1 MKRSDCEFRENLD
14 LAPYSSA
21 RLPATAKAVVYPED
35 EAKTIKLILG
45 LAEYSVPYSV
55 VGGMSNVLI
64 KNGYYD
70 GVVVKTDKIA
80 IKSLAENQL
89 TLGCGVRMSSA
100 IMKMAS
106 LGLGGMEGLSG
117 IPGTVGG
124 MVKQNAGAHG
134 YAISDRFK
142 EALCYCPN
150 ENKLKRLSRS
160 DMDFSYRHSL
170 LMDKSLTLL
179 SATFDFVSGS
189 SDDITLKIKDLRQ
202 KRIESQPL
210 EYPSLGSVFKR
221 HNGTSAGFYID
232 RSGLKGFSIGG
243 AEVSRKHAGFI
254 VNKGGATADDYLKVV
269 EYVKERVYAV
279 FGIELEEEI
288 EIV

>member
-1 MKRSDCEFRENLD
+1 MKRSDCEYRESFD
-14 LAPYSSA
+14 LAPHSSA
-21 RLPATAKAVVYPED
+21 RLPAVVKAVVYPDD
-35 EAKTIKLILG
+35 EAKAINLISRLTE
-45 LAEYSVPYSV
+45 LSVPYIV
-55 VGGMSNVLI
+55 VGGLSNLLI
-64 KNGYYD
+64 RNGYYN

-80 IKSLAENQL
+80 TKSLAENQL
-89 TLGCGVRMSSA
+89 TLGCGVRTSSA

-124 MVKQNAGAHG
+124 MVKQNAGAYG

-142 EALCYCPN
+142 EALCYCPK

-160 DMDFSYRHSL
+160 DMNFSYRHSL

-202 KRIESQPL
+202 KRIESQPI

-243 AEVSRKHAGFI
+243 AEVSQKHAGFI
-254 VNKGGATADDYLKVV
+254 INKGGATADDYLKVV

-288 EIV
+288 EII